1 MNVLWI
7 IRTLNI
13 YSGVKCIFNP
23 RIWLEVPPKL
33 PKYTFRSLFFWEKYL
48 NMLTVSHEILIWLA
62 SVNLLVENGAHMR
75 APSSSPWAADPSGP
89 VWGPEPSPQPS
100 HAKFALEWAAFPKL
114 LAHCRVLMSPS
125 LALFQFDDHVLGILD
140 SRPLQWAA
148 VCRAPSALW
157 WSSLPPL
164 MILIAHVNRE
174 MPLVKPIAADH
185 RAHDTWNAGS
195 MKTNTTCACMWPQQA
210 SFITLW

>member
-1 MNVLWI
+1 MNALWI

-33 PKYTFRSLFFWEKYL
+33 PKYTFRSLFFGKNTLRAL

-62 SVNLLVENGAHMR
+62 SVNLLVENGAHML

-114 LAHCRVLMSPS
+114 LAHRRVLKSPS

-164 MILIAHVNRE
+164 ML
-174 MPLVKPIAADH
+174 
-185 RAHDTWNAGS
+185 
-195 MKTNTTCACMWPQQA
+195 
-210 SFITLW
+210 